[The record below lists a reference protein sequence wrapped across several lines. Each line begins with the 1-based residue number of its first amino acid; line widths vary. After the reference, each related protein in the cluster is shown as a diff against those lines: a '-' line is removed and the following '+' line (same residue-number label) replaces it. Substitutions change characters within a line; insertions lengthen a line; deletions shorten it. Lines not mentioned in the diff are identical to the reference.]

1 MDNNYLNRLYRTLSE
16 VSENLDF
23 YSIDSINETYI
34 SMLIKILERVREF
47 AKDNQLEEIIA
58 LIDNVE
64 IEKLSLSQNFNT
76 LKRSILACKS
86 ELGKLVIS
94 KKSILVFSTNIE
106 PYTYLKES
114 FQAEGFDIIIKEE
127 NLMDNIME
135 IMPEVIIVDSKKAI
149 DTLSIIR
156 NIKEDGSIA
165 FIPIVAIGPED
176 EELKIKLLAQGV
188 IDYLYTSF
196 NPLELIYKVRN
207 LCNLSHDVMKNQVK
221 DWLTDTYTK
230 RHGKEA
236 SVKEFGRIK
245 EKGGNLSLLLIDMDN
260 MAEINLNK
268 GYDTGSKIIKDSA
281 DIFKKFL
288 SYEDIIYR
296 THGDGFVILFTGRD
310 ALEVIGMANK
320 MQEEIMSL
328 SNKYNFDISF
338 SGGIGVYSKDLES
351 YDKLYNIAYDSLQK
365 AKRSGKKKIHMN
377 ELQLENFKRHKIVF
391 LDDDKIILSI
401 LGSRYKNKGYEV
413 YTMKDPYE
421 ALDFIKENSID
432 LVVTDFYMPNMQGDT
447 FIKEIRKFN
456 NAIKIV
462 VLSGQ
467 KGEELM
473 ERVWKLGADDYLSKP
488 FSPVELDLRIKK
500 LLSTR

>member
-16 VSENLDF
+16 VSQNLDF
-23 YSIDSINETYI
+23 YSMDSMDEKYI
-34 SMLIKILERVREF
+34 AMLIKIFEKVRNF
-47 AKDNQLEEIIA
+47 AKDNQLEEIIV
-58 LIDNVE
+58 LINNIE
-64 IEKLSLSQNFNT
+64 IEKLSPSHKFNT
-76 LKRSILACKS
+76 LKESILACKS
-86 ELGKLVIS
+86 KLGELIN
-94 KKSILVFSTNIE
+94 KKNILVFSTNIE
-106 PYTYLKES
+106 PFTYLKEN
-114 FQAEGFDIIIKEE
+114 FQAEGFNIIIKEE
-127 NLMDNIME
+127 NLMDSIME
-135 IMPEVIIVDSKKAI
+135 IMPEVIIVDGKKAI
-149 DTLSIIR
+149 DTLSIVR
-156 NIKEDGSIA
+156 NIKEDGSIG
-165 FIPIVAIGPED
+165 FIPILAVGPED
-176 EELKIKLLAQGV
+176 EELKIKLLSQGV
-188 IDYLYTSF
+188 IDYIYTSF

-221 DWLTDTYTK
+221 DWLTGTYTK

-236 SVKEFGRIK
+236 SVKEFVRIQ
-245 EKGGNLSLLLIDMDN
+245 EKGGKLVLLLIDIDN
-260 MAEINLNK
+260 MAEINLNE

-281 DIFKKFL
+281 DLFKK
-288 SYEDIIYR
+288 YTNNEDIIYR
-296 THGDGFVILFTGRD
+296 THGDGFVMLFVGKE
-310 ALEVIGMANK
+310 ALEVIGIANR
-320 MQEEIMSL
+320 MQQDIVNL
-328 SNKYNFDISF
+328 SDKYNATISF
-338 SGGIGVYSKDLES
+338 SGGIAVYNKDIET

-365 AKRSGKKKIHMN
+365 AKRSGKKKIHMS
-377 ELQLENFKRHKIVF
+377 ELQLQNFKRHKILF

-421 ALDFIKENSID
+421 AVDFIKEKPMD

-456 NAIKIV
+456 SAIKIM

-500 LLSTR
+500 LLNTR